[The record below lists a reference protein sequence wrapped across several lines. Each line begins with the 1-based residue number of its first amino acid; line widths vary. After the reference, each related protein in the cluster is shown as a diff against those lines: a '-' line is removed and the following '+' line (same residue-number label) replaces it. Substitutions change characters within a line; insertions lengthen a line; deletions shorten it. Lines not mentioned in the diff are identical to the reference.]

1 LGIEFDFGYCSLYLQ
16 AIHAV
21 ALSLPYAL
29 ENFWRIFFQV
39 RERDWGTWNCVPLLT
54 EYLSRTD
61 KMNKAK
67 AAS

>member
-1 LGIEFDFGYCSLYLQ
+1 MGNHSFCKIILDVIIRL
-16 AIHAV
+16 

-61 KMNKAK
+61 EMNKAK